1 MFKIIYTDYGCTCD
15 GLVRF
20 LEKHKTLEES
30 QEAMKNDVKFYL
42 KQNPNLDIAEESS
55 DHILVG
61 DEDNGCLWQ
70 ILEI

>member
-15 GLVRF
+15 GLVRI
-20 LEKHKTLEES
+20 LEKHKNLEES

-42 KQNPNLDIAEESS
+42 KQNPNLDITEEYS

-70 ILEI
+70 ILEL